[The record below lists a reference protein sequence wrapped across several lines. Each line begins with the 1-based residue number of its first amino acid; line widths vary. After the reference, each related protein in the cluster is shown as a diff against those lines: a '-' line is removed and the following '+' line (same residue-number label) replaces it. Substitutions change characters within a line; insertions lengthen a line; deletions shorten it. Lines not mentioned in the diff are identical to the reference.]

1 MKTITIKNWDEF
13 DKVLSKKHYRKW
25 IFRGQHDARWDL
37 ESSLHRTYEEAQDI
51 HKISNS
57 KEKKLNKYEH
67 EKVMIDRFMCTAHL
81 YLNSLPN
88 QNDILSWLSL
98 MQHHGAPTRL
108 LDFTFS
114 YYVALYFALEN
125 GNSDAAVY
133 CINHQAIKNADDDSF
148 NDYRSEMYSNIF
160 DESNNTEEPFLLAF
174 EPDFSNQRLLSQQGL
189 FVATNNLD
197 FTHEEAFILYE
208 LDDDDVIKFIIPK
221 KLRYSGL
228 RKLNQ
233 MNINSTNIYPGLD
246 GFCKSLRRQPI
257 FGLELQRRVGKE
269 L

>member
-1 MKTITIKNWDEF
+1 MKTITIKSWAEF
-13 DKVLSKKHYRKW
+13 DRELSKKHYRKW
-25 IFRGQHDARWDL
+25 IFRGHHDANWEL
-37 ESSLHRTYEEAQDI
+37 ESSLHRVFEEAQAI
-51 HKISNS
+51 HKISNN

-67 EKVMIDRFMCTAHL
+67 EKVMIDRFMCNAHL
-81 YLNSLPN
+81 YLNSTPDK
-88 QNDILSWLSL
+88 NDKLSWLSL

-125 GNSDAAVY
+125 GEDNAAVY
-133 CINHQAIKNADDDSF
+133 CINHQAIKNADDEQFES
-148 NDYRSEMYSNIF
+148 NLPEMYANIF
-160 DESNNTEEPFLLAF
+160 GESNNKGEPLLLAF
-174 EPDFSNQRLLSQQGL
+174 EPNFSNQRLLSQQGL
-189 FVATNNLD
+189 FVLTNTLN
-197 FTHEEAFILYE
+197 FTHEESFIVYE
-208 LDDDDVIKFIIPK
+208 LEEDDVIKFIIPK

-246 GFCKSLRRQPI
+246 GFSKSLRRQPI
-257 FGLELQRRVGKE
+257 FGLEFQRRVGTE

>member
-1 MKTITIKNWDEF
+1 MKTITINSWTEF
-13 DKVLSKKHYRKW
+13 DRELSKKHYRKW
-25 IFRGQHDARWDL
+25 IFRGQHNASWDL
-37 ESSLHRTYEEAQDI
+37 ESSLHRAFEDAQTI
-51 HKISNS
+51 HRISSN

-67 EKVMIDRFMCTAHL
+67 EKVMIDRFMCNAHL
-81 YLNSLPN
+81 YLSNLPN
-88 QNDILSWLSL
+88 KDDILSWLSL

-125 GNSDAAVY
+125 GEDNAAIY
-133 CINHQAIKNADDDSF
+133 CINHQAIKNADDEEF
-148 NDYRSEMYSNIF
+148 NDKRSEMYANIF
-160 DESNNTEEPFLLAF
+160 GESNDRETPFLLAF
-174 EPDFSNQRLLSQQGL
+174 EPNFSNQRLLSQQGL
-189 FVATNNLD
+189 FVAINTLD
-197 FTHEEAFILYE
+197 FTHEESFIFYE
-208 LDDDDVIKFIIPK
+208 LDDDDVVKFIIPK

-257 FGLELQRRVGKE
+257 FGLEFQRRVGYE